1 MSDWRFFASAL
12 KREARPLKQLTC
24 SLEKTVI
31 DLIVVLKIKDQQNL
45 PLLRELLAQQILMS
59 RQEPGCVRMEAHESQ
74 AEAGTFF
81 LVEQWAS
88 QEALDV
94 HRKAHA
100 CTTLYFPKVVPLV
113 ERVPHPSKQLP
124 GT

>member
-1 MSDWRFFASAL
+1 M
-12 KREARPLKQLTC
+12 
-24 SLEKTVI
+24 V
-31 DLIVVLKIKDQQNL
+31 DLIVILKIKNLSDL
-45 PLLRELLAQQILMS
+45 PLLKELLPQQILMS
-59 RQEPGCVRMEAHESQ
+59 REEPGCVRMEAHESQ
-74 AEAGTFF
+74 AEPGTFI

-100 CTTLYFPKVVPLV
+100 CTTLYFPKIVPLV
-113 ERVPHPSKQLP
+113 DRTPHMTLQLP

>member
-1 MSDWRFFASAL
+1 M
-12 KREARPLKQLTC
+12 
-24 SLEKTVI
+24 V
-31 DLIVVLKIKDQQNL
+31 DLIVILKAKNL
-45 PLLRELLAQQILMS
+45 QDLPQLRELLAQQILMS
-59 RQEPGCVRMEAHESQ
+59 RQEPGCLGFEALESQ

-100 CTTLYFPKVVPLV
+100 CTTLYFPKIVPMV
-113 ERVPHPSKQLP
+113 DRTPHLCTALP
-124 GT
+124 GTR

>member
-1 MSDWRFFASAL
+1 M
-12 KREARPLKQLTC
+12 
-24 SLEKTVI
+24 V
-31 DLIVVLKIKDQQNL
+31 DLVVVLKIKDQQNL

-59 RQEPGCVRMEAHESQ
+59 REEPGCIHFEAYESQ
-74 AEAGTFF
+74 GEAGTFF

-113 ERVPHPSKQLP
+113 DRVAHMCQPLP